1 MIHPKVKAKDSVS
14 GLVVMYMHITRH
26 SQFSLGGFNDVN
38 RFRWDSIVVQDVTEC
53 QEKPAMKV
61 VNFLLKIDKYRIQ
74 RAQRLC
80 NVIFLFVLFSEF
92 YLYIVLPDKI
102 ILIINNPQ
110 ETREINIVFKNL
122 EKIVSLFF
130 QQIFYS
136 KNIK

>member
-1 MIHPKVKAKDSVS
+1 MPRD
-14 GLVVMYMHITRH
+14 Y
-26 SQFSLGGFNDVN
+26 
-38 RFRWDSIVVQDVTEC
+38 VTL
-53 QEKPAMKV
+53 
-61 VNFLLKIDKYRIQ
+61 F
-74 RAQRLC
+74 
-80 NVIFLFVLFSEF
+80 FLFVLFSEF

-102 ILIINNPQ
+102 VILIINNPQ